1 MASLIQAVATYRP
14 RVAKAHTVHL
24 HEMAE
29 RLTRGSLVTRSIADM
44 VLADLVDEIRLS
56 LRAGNTVS
64 LDGVGSF
71 RPGIGLDGSV
81 RIGVRLDPK
90 LRRAISGIDQL
101 DGTIFNRE
109 NIGLSTAKVIER
121 WNAEHPDDPIV
132 ASALP
137 TLPEPDEPSAASQT
151 SDGPDLLAA

>member
-14 RVAKAHTVHL
+14 RVAKTHTVNL
-24 HEMAE
+24 REMAE

-44 VLADLVDEIRLS
+44 VLADLVDEVRHS
-56 LRAGNTVS
+56 LRAGNTVN
-64 LDGVGSF
+64 LDGIGSF
-71 RPGIGLDGSV
+71 RPGIRLDGTV
-81 RIGVRLDPK
+81 RIASRLDPK
-90 LRRAISGIDQL
+90 LRKAISGVDQL

-109 NIGLSTAKVIER
+109 NIGLTTAELIER

-137 TLPEPDEPSAASQT
+137 TLPEEPEEPDATA
-151 SDGPDLLAA
+151 LAA